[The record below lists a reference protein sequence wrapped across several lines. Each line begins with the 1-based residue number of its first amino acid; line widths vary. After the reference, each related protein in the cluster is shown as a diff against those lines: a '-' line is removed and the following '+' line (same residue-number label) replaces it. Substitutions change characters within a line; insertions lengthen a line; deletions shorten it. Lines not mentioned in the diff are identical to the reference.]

1 MSVIYS
7 GKTSRK
13 GRRKYNTIVGRKE
26 NQFISKSSHLGVPW
40 TMLLISSH
48 VLGRNLGRLKS
59 GTKGYL
65 SFVFSPIGRSKE
77 DWVNDALQNICHL
90 K

>member
-7 GKTSRK
+7 GKTARK
-13 GRRKYNTIVGRKE
+13 GRRKYNMIFGRTE

-48 VLGRNLGRLKS
+48 AGEKFRKTKVRDQRLSILCFLTYRK
-59 GTKGYL
+59 K
-65 SFVFSPIGRSKE
+65 
-77 DWVNDALQNICHL
+77 
-90 K
+90 